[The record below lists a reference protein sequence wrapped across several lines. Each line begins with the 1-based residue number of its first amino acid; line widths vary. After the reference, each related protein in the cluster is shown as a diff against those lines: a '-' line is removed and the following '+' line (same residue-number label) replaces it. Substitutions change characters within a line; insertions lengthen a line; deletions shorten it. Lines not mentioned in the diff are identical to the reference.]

1 MPLRSIFI
9 SYRRNDSEGEA
20 GRLFDDLVTHFGTH
34 SVFMDVAAIEPGQDF
49 RKAIDKSVATCSVL
63 LALIGQE
70 WLGSKDAMGRRRLE
84 DPNDFVRLEL
94 ALALQR
100 DIPAV
105 PVLVRGA
112 RMPQAEQ
119 LPVDLKELAFRN
131 AVELTH
137 ARWKSDV
144 ALLIHALR
152 PYMDPIDAIHAVAND
167 QSASIQHSDPS
178 KAAPMPET
186 PSLPRSVAPAHAI
199 NDELTSRVGRE
210 LAAHIGPIAELITR
224 RAAKQHNSVEQLCEA
239 IAAEIE
245 NDADR
250 SQFLKACR
258 RFSH

>member
-20 GRLFDDLVTHFGTH
+20 GRLFDDLVTHFGPH

-63 LALIGQE
+63 LALMGQE
-70 WLGSKDAMGRRRLE
+70 WLGTKDATGRRRLE
-84 DPNDFVRLEL
+84 DPKDFVRLEL

-112 RMPQAEQ
+112 RMPQAEH
-119 LPVDLKELAFRN
+119 LPDDLKELAFRN

-137 ARWKSDV
+137 TRWKSDV

-167 QSASIQHSDPS
+167 QSAPIQQGDPS
-178 KAAPMPET
+178 KAATPET
-186 PSLPRSVAPAHAI
+186 LSLPRSVAPAPAI
-199 NDELTSRVGRE
+199 NDELTNRVGRE

-224 RAAKQHNSVEQLCEA
+224 RAAKQHNSVEELCEA
-239 IAAEIE
+239 IAVEIE

-250 SQFLKACR
+250 SQFLKVCR